1 MNVYDFDG
9 TIYNG
14 DSTAHFIKYCAL
26 KYPKT
31 LIYLPVTVWAFFLY
45 ILGVYSKTR
54 FKEKMYGFL
63 KYVPENAVDEFWKQ
77 NKKNIKSWYY
87 DQQQNDDIVISASP
101 EFLIQPICSMIGIK
115 TAMASVVDVHTGKY
129 TGKNCHDIEKVDRLY
144 KWDRNA
150 KVNKFYSDSY
160 ADTPLAEIAEEAY
173 MVRGDK
179 LYKWNEYEMSGAEK
193 FRKMFLSREFLM
205 FVIVGVI
212 NTLCNMVL
220 SLLYRMFIPDTTY
233 AFIAGYITSN
243 ILSYLMNSGVTFK
256 ERLSIIKYIK
266 FFISYLPNFIIQT
279 GIVYLFEC
287 FVHGPDIIA
296 YALAAV
302 IGVPV
307 TFVFMKIF
315 AFRKKK

>member
-31 LIYLPVTVWAFFLY
+31 LVYLPVTAWAFFLY

-63 KYVPENAVDEFWKQ
+63 KYVPDNAVDDFWEK
-77 NKKNIKSWYY
+77 NKKNIKNWYY
-87 DQQQNDDIVISASP
+87 DKQREDDIVISASP
-101 EFLIQPICSMIGIK
+101 EFLIKPICSMIGIK
-115 TAMASVVDVHTGKY
+115 TVMASVVDIHTGKY
-129 TGKNCHDIEKVDRLY
+129 TGKNCHDTEKVDRLY
-144 KWDRNA
+144 KWNKNA
-150 KVNKFYSDSY
+150 EVNEFYSDSY
-160 ADTPLAEIAEEAY
+160 ADTPLAELAERAY

-179 LYKWNEYEMSGAEK
+179 LYLWDEYKMSGAEK
-193 FRKMFLSREFLM
+193 FKKMFLSREFLM

-220 SLLYRMFIPDTTY
+220 SLLYRIVIPNTTL
-233 AFIAGYITSN
+233 AFVAGYITSN
-243 ILSYLMNSGVTFK
+243 VLSYLMNSAVTFK
-256 ERLSIIKYIK
+256 EKLGIVKYIK

-279 GIVYLFEC
+279 GIVYLFET